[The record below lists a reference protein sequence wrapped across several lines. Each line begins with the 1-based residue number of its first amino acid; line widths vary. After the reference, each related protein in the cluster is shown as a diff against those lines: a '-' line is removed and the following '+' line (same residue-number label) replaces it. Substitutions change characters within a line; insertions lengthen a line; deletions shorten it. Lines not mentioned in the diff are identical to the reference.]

1 MAVKYIKDHK
11 TQETV
16 YPITK
21 SECIIDAHSINNY
34 EID

>member
-1 MAVKYIKDHK
+1 MSVKYIKDNK
-11 TQETV
+11 TQEVV

-21 SECIIDAHSINNY
+21 SECITDAHSISNV